1 MKNNLKTLV
10 LALLVIFAAC
20 SKDETSGNDDQAIEE
35 LENTSLQA
43 NDVADNVVIQGGTKN
58 EGTPPTPNESISL
71 DVSSSS
77 NVALLG
83 EGFDVSISSNASVT
97 GAYLQF
103 KSDDGSISDS
113 YYDIDLNANSTTGKS
128 ARRLFGSKKNKT
140 SFTSKED
147 ETTLD
152 VDFNANIEPG
162 TFCYVICVYDDEGN
176 ISAPQEVCV
185 TVEAWGGNSEV
196 VGKWNFV
203 KEEETFAGETSTS
216 LVGEESCSE
225 PFEFFC
231 DNENMIQLS
240 YSCYTVGDAFIRF
253 NEDGTFEFASNDS
266 SKIVNQEASASEC
279 SAIYEEYEDN
289 SVGSGQWAYN
299 SDSQKF
305 ILVIYQVEYTYN
317 GQTET
322 YTYEPGEAEAFV
334 ETDGL
339 SVEDNFLVYLE
350 EVESQEYAYK
360 VYYEKE

>member
-1 MKNNLKTLV
+1 MKNYLKTLA
-10 LALLVIFAAC
+10 LATLVIFAAC
-20 SKDETSGNDDQAIEE
+20 SKDETSGTNDQSIED
-35 LENTSLQA
+35 LENTPLQA

-58 EGTPPTPNESISL
+58 DGTPPTPNELISL

-77 NVALLG
+77 TIALLG
-83 EGFDVSISSNASVT
+83 EGFNVSINSDASVT

-103 KSDDGSISDS
+103 KSDDGTVSDS
-113 YYDIDLNANSTTGKS
+113 YYDIDLNANSTTAKS
-128 ARRLFGSKKNKT
+128 IRKLFGPKKSKT
-140 SFTSKED
+140 SLTSKED

-162 TFCYVICVYDDEGN
+162 TFCYVICVYDAEGN

-203 KEEETFAGETSTS
+203 KEEETYSGETSVS
-216 LVGEESCSE
+216 VVGEESCSE

-231 DNENMIQLS
+231 DNQNMLQLS
-240 YSCYTVGDAFIRF
+240 YACYTTGDAFIRF
-253 NEDGTFEFASNDS
+253 NEEGSFEFESNDS
-266 SKIVNQEASASEC
+266 SKVLDQEASASEC
-279 SAIYEEYEDN
+279 AGIYDEFEDN

-299 SDSQKF
+299 SDTQKF

-317 GQTET
+317 GETET

-339 SVEDNFLVYLE
+339 RVEGNFLVYSE
-350 EVESQEYAYK
+350 EFEEEEYSYK